1 MGTVEPI
8 YNDGELHIKDETLA
22 FIYGAI
28 KKYGNDVELYD
39 GLKSYI
45 ARLVG

>member
-8 YNDGELHIKDETLA
+8 YNLNYPIGGSVIIIDDALA

-28 KKYGNDVELYD
+28 NKIWCL
-39 GLKSYI
+39 
-45 ARLVG
+45 